1 MKNTFFKKPT
11 IIIVDDHLIFRQS
24 LNSLISTENI
34 GKVIGEAS
42 DGKEFLDLLEFAVPD
57 LVLMDIDMP
66 KMNGMEA
73 TQRALELY
81 PNLKIVT
88 FTMFGDTEYYDKM
101 LELGV
106 KGFLLKSSGITEVE
120 DAIKA
125 IMKGE
130 TYFSKS
136 LPKSTV
142 NKLNLDI
149 PKTNKPKSD
158 TATTWWG

>member
-1 MKNTFFKKPT
+1 MNKTFFKKPS
-11 IIIVDDHLIFRQS
+11 IIIVDDHQIFRQS
-24 LNSLISTENI
+24 LKSLITAENI
-34 GKVIGEAS
+34 GNVIGEAS
-42 DGKEFLDLLEFAVPD
+42 DGKEFLDILKFTVPD

-73 TQRALELY
+73 TAQALELHPY
-81 PNLKIVT
+81 LKIIT
-88 FTMFGDTEYYDKM
+88 FTMFGDIEYYDKM
-101 LELGV
+101 IELGV

-125 IMKGE
+125 IMKGG
-130 TYFSKS
+130 TYFSKA

-149 PKTNKPKSD
+149 PLGKQRKSD
-158 TATTWWG
+158 NPIPWW